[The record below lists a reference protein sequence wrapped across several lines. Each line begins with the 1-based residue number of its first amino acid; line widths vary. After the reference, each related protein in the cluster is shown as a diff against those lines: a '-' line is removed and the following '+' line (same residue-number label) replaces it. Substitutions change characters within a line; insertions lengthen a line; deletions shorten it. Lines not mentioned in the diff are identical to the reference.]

1 MPKPLCFMIMPYGR
15 KQTQAEAGKG
25 PAEIDF
31 NSLWDRGYVPVIKA
45 LGYEPVRADQD
56 AGALIISQ
64 MLERLYFADLVLAD
78 MTIANSNV
86 YYEVGIRHAAKEEG
100 CVLLAAD
107 WSRQLFDVAQ
117 MRTVRYPLPEGDII
131 EPSAQAFQVATKD
144 AIRKLAT
151 GVSPMHA
158 SVKGFP
164 FNVDEQSATSMKD
177 QLAKLAEFQA
187 AVRSVRATPR
197 SERMKR
203 AKELVA
209 IHGIPPLTLPVAIAL
224 LRLLR
229 DSVESANDWNAVLDF
244 IGKLPDELAGQREVR
259 EQRAFALSNTGKYI
273 ESIAELEAVI
283 EMSGPTPERL
293 GLLGGRYKRQ
303 ISSAKTPDEQ
313 LTYLNKSIQS
323 YERGMDLDLNDY
335 YCSCNLPR
343 LYRQRNRKGDEER
356 AQSVLAI
363 VIAACERA
371 KRRGNTDEWLRP
383 TLLGAAFDAGN
394 ADKAEE
400 LAGDVAAEG
409 ATRWKLDSILNDLES
424 SILHVGNNKRRKR
437 LTAVIATLKR
447 A

>member
-15 KQTQAEAGKG
+15 KPTQVEAGKG

-56 AGALIISQ
+56 TGALIIGQ

-131 EPSAQAFQVATKD
+131 EPSALAFQLATKD
-144 AIRKLAT
+144 AIQRLAT

-158 SVKGFP
+158 SIRGFP
-164 FNVDEQSATSMKD
+164 FNVDEQAASSMKD
-177 QLAKLAEFQA
+177 QLAKLAAFQA
-187 AVRSVRATPR
+187 RVRAVRAAPP

-203 AKELVA
+203 AQELVA
-209 IHGIPPLTLPVAIAL
+209 IHGTPPMTFSVAIAL

-229 DSVESANDWNAVLDF
+229 DSIDSANDWNAVLDF
-244 IGKLPDELAGQREVR
+244 IRKLPDDLSRQAEVR
-259 EQRAFALSNTGKYI
+259 EHLAFALSNTGKHI
-273 ESIAELEAVI
+273 ESIAELEALI
-283 EMSGPTPERL
+283 DTSGPTPERL

-303 ISSAKTPDEQ
+303 FNSAKTPDER
-313 LTYLNKSIQS
+313 LMYLNKSIQS

-343 LYRQRNRKGDEER
+343 LYRQRNRKGDDER
-356 AQSVLAI
+356 AQSVLTI

-371 KRRGNTDEWLRP
+371 KRRGKTDEWLRP

-400 LAGDVAAEG
+400 LADDVAEEG
-409 ATRWKLDSILNDLES
+409 AARWKLDSILNDLES
-424 SILHVGNNKRRKR
+424 SILHVGDDKSRDR
-437 LTAVIATLKR
+437 LTAVIAALKR

>member
-1 MPKPLCFMIMPYGR
+1 MIMPYGR
-15 KQTQAEAGKG
+15 KPTQVEAGNG
-25 PAEIDF
+25 PPEIDF

-56 AGALIISQ
+56 TGALIISQ

-131 EPSAQAFQVATKD
+131 EPSALAFQLATKD
-144 AIRKLAT
+144 AIQRLAT

-158 SVKGFP
+158 SIRGFP
-164 FNVDEQSATSMKD
+164 FNVDEQAASSMKD

-187 AVRSVRATPR
+187 GVRAVRAAPP

-203 AKELVA
+203 AQELVA
-209 IHGIPPLTLPVAIAL
+209 IHGIPPMTFPVAIAL

-229 DSVESANDWNAVLDF
+229 DSVDSANDWNAVLDF
-244 IGKLPDELAGQREVR
+244 IRKLPGDLAKQAEVR
-259 EQRAFALSNTGKYI
+259 EQLVFALSNTGKHI
-273 ESIAELEAVI
+273 ESIAELEALI
-283 EMSGPTPERL
+283 DSGPTPERL

-303 ISSAKTPDEQ
+303 FNSAKTPDER
-313 LTYLNKSIQS
+313 LMYLNKSIQS

-343 LYRQRNRKGDEER
+343 LYRQRNRKGDDER
-356 AQSVLAI
+356 AQSVLTI

-371 KRRGNTDEWLRP
+371 KRRGKTDEWLRP
-383 TLLGAAFDAGN
+383 TLLSAAFDAGN

-400 LAGDVAAEG
+400 LADDVAEEG
-409 ATRWKLDSILNDLES
+409 AARWKLDSILNDLES
-424 SILHVGNNKRRKR
+424 SILHVGDDKSRDR
-437 LTAVIATLKR
+437 LTAVIAALKR